1 MGLRCFSVI
10 LMAFLLAALPFTTSI
25 ADQADHAAASAPA
38 KPNIVILLA
47 DDLGWGDVGY
57 HNAEVDTPNIDAIAA
72 KGVELDRF
80 YVNPTCSPTRA
91 SLLTGQFS
99 TSHGVN
105 APVQWHSTAGLPL
118 ELTTLPDLLKKVGY
132 QTHLVGKWHLG
143 NSNAAYWPQERGFD
157 SFYGHLNGGVGYFD
171 HVFSGGLDWQK
182 NGVTLREE
190 GYTTELIKNAAVK
203 RIENRTDEDAPLFL
217 LVSFNAIHTPIEEP
231 ENASAKHQ
239 GRATL
244 LRMISSLDAAVGE
257 VVDSLMLQPWG
268 ENTVI
273 IFASDNGG
281 SSPKPWLIE
290 LLIPPMRDGY
300 SSNGQLKQGKG
311 SVFEGGIRVPAAIWW
326 PGNMESHKPLEQVAH
341 IADIL
346 PTLTDIAGAGI
357 PAVDG
362 RSIKDALIKNTQL
375 QQRPIVVAN
384 FDSEAII
391 DWPWK
396 VVREGSF
403 PITPE
408 FLKSDTWYLYNI
420 ESDPSELDDLKTQF
434 PEKFEQMRSALL
446 TTPRRK
452 SVEFSTD
459 QSWDTFGGEETRP
472 PWAEAAIR

>member
-1 MGLRCFSVI
+1 
-10 LMAFLLAALPFTTSI
+10 MAAGV
-25 ADQADHAAASAPA
+25 APA
-38 KPNIVILLA
+38 DTRPNVIVMVA
-47 DDLGWGDVGY
+47 DDLGWADVGF
-57 HNAEVDTPNIDAIAA
+57 HGNTTIDTPSLDRIARE
-72 KGVELDRF
+72 GVQLDRF
-80 YVNPTCSPTRA
+80 YTTPICSPTRA
-91 SLLTGQFS
+91 ALMTGRDPIRLGVAYS
-99 TSHGVN
+99 TIMPWQNNGVHPN
-105 APVQWHSTAGLPL
+105 ETFLP
-118 ELTTLPDLLKKVGY
+118 ELFLASGY
-132 QTHLVGKWHLG
+132 QTAMVGKWHLG

-190 GYTTELIKNAAVK
+190 GYTTELIKNAAIK

-326 PGNMESHKPLEQVAH
+326 PGNMESRKPLEQVAH